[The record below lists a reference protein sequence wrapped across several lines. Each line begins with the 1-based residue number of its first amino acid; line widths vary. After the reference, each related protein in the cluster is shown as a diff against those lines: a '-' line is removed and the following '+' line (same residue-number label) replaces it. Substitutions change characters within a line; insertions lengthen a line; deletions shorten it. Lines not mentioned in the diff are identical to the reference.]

1 MNNHPMPIPAG
12 PSGLAAKLALKAA
25 LLVVALMW
33 ALPSGAQSA
42 FKFGYL
48 SYEEAIRSMPD
59 YPVVRQNLDTLRR
72 QYEDEIRR
80 SEEEFNEK
88 YEAFLDVTVNH
99 KHMRSATLMAR
110 EIKQRIFQATGL
122 TASAGVSYNKF
133 LAKIASDQNKPDGL
147 FVIEP
152 RQAEDFLDKL
162 PVERFFGVGHV
173 TADKMHRMGIRTGHD
188 LKLRSEAELVRAF
201 GKAGHY
207 YYINAR
213 GVDDR
218 PVEPNRI
225 RKSMGAEN
233 TFPAD
238 MDTYEELD
246 RVLKETC
253 EEVVAR
259 LKRHA
264 FLEGRTVTL
273 KVKYADFRTVS
284 RSKTMPFPVVDADTL
299 YRTGVE
305 LLRGVDVS
313 PKVRLL
319 GISVKK
325 PDQMGWKGDGVQLE
339 IEFEE

>member
-1 MNNHPMPIPAG
+1 
-12 PSGLAAKLALKAA
+12 
-25 LLVVALMW
+25 
-33 ALPSGAQSA
+33 
-42 FKFGYL
+42 
-48 SYEEAIRSMPD
+48 
-59 YPVVRQNLDTLRR
+59 
-72 QYEDEIRR
+72 
-80 SEEEFNEK
+80 
-88 YEAFLDVTVNH
+88 
-99 KHMRSATLMAR
+99 
-110 EIKQRIFQATGL
+110 
-122 TASAGVSYNKF
+122 
-133 LAKIASDQNKPDGL
+133 
-147 FVIEP
+147 
-152 RQAEDFLDKL
+152 
-162 PVERFFGVGHV
+162 
-173 TADKMHRMGIRTGHD
+173 MHRMGIRTGHD

-246 RVLKETC
+246 HVLKETC
-253 EEVVAR
+253 EEVIAR

-284 RSKTMPFPVVDADTL
+284 RSKTLPFPVADADTL